1 MITLNKLITKSRFEF
16 ENWEHQLDEHL
27 LLQYEP
33 EAIEAEADRERIFFQ
48 TNDLLLSI
56 AGNFFSYG
64 KFKDKWDTSK
74 CSIFP
79 FGQYLLLR
87 SEKMDIT
94 FNWGVELNDFYLE
107 THIMHSEDLRFMT
120 DDFWRN
126 LLELK
131 ELGKFE
137 YASGGGLMS
146 EQRPYFEN
154 KTSIVFQVI
163 RTFMLNQTEVMNDGN
178 CQWEFG
184 SLVLKW
190 EMNNDWPSLLEK
202 ACKAFKLMYQLN
214 YQLWK
219 VHDLAQ
225 KKQ

>member
-126 LLELK
+126 L
-131 ELGKFE
+131 
-137 YASGGGLMS
+137 S
-146 EQRPYFEN
+146 RP
-154 KTSIVFQVI
+154 S
-163 RTFMLNQTEVMNDGN
+163 
-178 CQWEFG
+178 
-184 SLVLKW
+184 S
-190 EMNNDWPSLLEK
+190 
-202 ACKAFKLMYQLN
+202 
-214 YQLWK
+214 
-219 VHDLAQ
+219 
-225 KKQ
+225 